1 MLGLAPRVVVYL
13 QRDAKKERNG
23 DMSTFA
29 RTLAAA
35 AVSALL
41 VAPAAHATNGYFAIG
56 YGAKSM
62 GMGGVGVAFPQ
73 DSLAASS
80 NPAGMA
86 LVGNRADLGF
96 RLFNPNR
103 SSSLDVAALGAG
115 GPTAKADSGATLF
128 GIPNGGFVM
137 QAANMTMGLSVY
149 GNGGMNTRFSR
160 NIFDETAANLGYL
173 GAFGPP
179 IPDGITGTGG
189 LNTGTLGVDLSQLI
203 ISPSLSMKMND
214 SHSIGAALLIGVQR
228 FSAYG
233 LGNFQCF
240 TATANST
247 PASQASCGTTGF
259 PTVYSDKLTNQ
270 GHDYAYGAGVR
281 VGWIGQLTDTIS
293 VGATAASKI
302 YMSKFDKYEE
312 LFAEKGDFDIPA
324 NFAVGIAVKITP
336 KTTVAL
342 DVQRILYE
350 GVNSVSNVGPIASAS
365 GPTLGAGSGLLGA
378 DNGLGFGWEDM
389 TVYKLGLNH
398 EYNSKLSVRAGFN
411 YGEGPIEPSQV
422 LFNVIA
428 PGVVERHLT
437 LGLTY
442 SPSNNSEW
450 NFAYMHAFKESVETN
465 ETAFG
470 VPGKLEMDQN
480 SFDVSYAFKF

>member
-1 MLGLAPRVVVYL
+1 MKGNLTRSLVAVAV
-13 QRDAKKERNG
+13 
-23 DMSTFA
+23 
-29 RTLAAA
+29 AAA
-35 AVSALL
+35 IA
-41 VAPAAHATNGYFAIG
+41 APAAHATNGYFAIG

-62 GMGGVGVAFPQ
+62 GMAGAGVAFAQ
-73 DSLAASS
+73 DSLAAAS
-80 NPAGMA
+80 NPAGMT
-86 LVGNRADLGF
+86 LVGNRADLGIRF
-96 RLFNPNR
+96 FNPDR
-103 SSSLDVAALGAG
+103 SSTLDVAALGAG

-128 GIPNGGFVM
+128 AIPNAGFVM
-137 QAANMTMGLSVY
+137 QAANMTMGLSIY

-189 LNTGTLGVDLSQLI
+189 PNTGTLGVDLAQLI
-203 ISPSLSMKMND
+203 ISPSIAMKFGQD
-214 SHSIGAALLIGVQR
+214 HSLGAALMIGAQR

-247 PASQASCGTTGF
+247 PASQSSCATTGF

-270 GHDYAYGAGVR
+270 GYDYAFGGGIR
-281 VGWIGQLTDTIS
+281 VGWVGQLTSALS

-302 YMSKFDKYEE
+302 YMTEFDDYEE
-312 LFAEKGDFDIPA
+312 LFAEQGDFDIPA
-324 NFAVGIAVKITP
+324 NYAVGIALKVTP
-336 KTTVAL
+336 QTTVAF

-350 GVNSVSNVGPIASAS
+350 GVNSVSNVGPVPSMT
-365 GPTLGAGSGLLGA
+365 GPTLGAGSGLLGSN
-378 DNGLGFGWEDM
+378 NGLGFGWEDM
-389 TVYKLGLNH
+389 TIYKLGVNH
-398 EYNSKLSVRAGFN
+398 VYNSQWTFRAGFN
-411 YGEGPIEPSQV
+411 YGDGPIDSSQV

-442 SPSNNSEW
+442 SPSSNTELNI
-450 NFAYMHAFKESVETN
+450 AYMHAFNETVKSN
-465 ETAFG
+465 QTAFG
-470 VPGKLEMDQN
+470 VPGELEMSQN
-480 SFDVSYAFKF
+480 SLDISYAWKF